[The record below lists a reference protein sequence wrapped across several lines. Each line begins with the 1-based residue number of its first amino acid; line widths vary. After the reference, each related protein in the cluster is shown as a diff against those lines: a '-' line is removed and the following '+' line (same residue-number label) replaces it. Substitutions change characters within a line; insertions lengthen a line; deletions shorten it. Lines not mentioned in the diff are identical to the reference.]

1 MALAGILSAF
11 GLSGAAGLN
20 AYVPLMLVAILGRV
34 GVIHL
39 GEPFDILTRWW
50 AMTILGVLLLVEL
63 VVDKIPGADHVND
76 IFQTFV
82 RPAAGALL
90 FAASAGVITDMHPA
104 VPLVCGLV
112 VAFTVHAT
120 KAAARPVVNASTLGI
135 GAPVVSTLED
145 IASAITSL
153 IAIFL
158 PFIIFFFVVVFAGAA
173 FWVFSRRRKQKAA
186 KAAKAVAASSV

>member
-1 MALAGILSAF
+1 MAIAGILSAF

-63 VVDKIPGADHVND
+63 VVDKIPGADHIND
-76 IFQTFV
+76 IVQTFI
-82 RPAAGALL
+82 RPAAGAIL

-104 VPLVCGLV
+104 VPLVCGLMI
-112 VAFTVHAT
+112 AFSVHAT

-135 GAPVVSTLED
+135 GAPVVSLLED
-145 IASAITSL
+145 IVATITSFV
-153 IAIFL
+153 AVFL
-158 PFIIFFFVVVFAGAA
+158 PFIILAFVVLFGGAA
-173 FWVFSRRRKQKAA
+173 FWVFSRRRKQKRA
-186 KAAKAVAASSV
+186 KAAAAAAT